1 MRKDSE
7 MATLTDIIY
16 YLISNY
22 PHKDELSNAR
32 VTKMVYLADWHAA
45 VKLGHQL
52 TYIRWFFN
60 NFGPFVTDVHS
71 TILFSPELFTAT
83 HKENYFGG
91 QKTLFAVKD
100 NNYIPSISCEE
111 KLIIDRVIEVTKD
124 KTWDQFI
131 TFVYSTYPIVNSER
145 YSQLDLV
152 ALAQEYK
159 MKK

>member
-1 MRKDSE
+1 M
-7 MATLTDIIY
+7 
-16 YLISNY
+16 
-22 PHKDELSNAR
+22 
-32 VTKMVYLADWHAA
+32 
-45 VKLGHQL
+45 
-52 TYIRWFFN
+52 
-60 NFGPFVTDVHS
+60 
-71 TILFSPELFTAT
+71 
-83 HKENYFGG
+83 
-91 QKTLFAVKD
+91 KD